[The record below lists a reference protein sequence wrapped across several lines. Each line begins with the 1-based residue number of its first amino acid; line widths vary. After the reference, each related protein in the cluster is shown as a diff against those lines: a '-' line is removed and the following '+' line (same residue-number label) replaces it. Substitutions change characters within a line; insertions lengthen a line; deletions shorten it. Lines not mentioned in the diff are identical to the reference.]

1 MQNLNRVIKTG
12 PLLQDLRRLTRG
24 ASMRKLIIIGA
35 LLWLGQAGSA
45 LAAATAPALDPKAP
59 DRYIVVPGDTL
70 WGISGRF
77 LRDPWR
83 WPELF
88 ELNKDQIKNPHR
100 IYPGDVIVL
109 DREAG
114 RARVVATRTVVLT
127 PKARAEPL
135 EAEAIPSIPPAAI
148 QPFLTQPRVMDQ
160 AVLDAAPRIVATQ
173 ENRVAL
179 GAGGRA
185 YARGIDGS
193 VGQFWQIFRPGEPLV
208 DPDTHEPLGYE
219 AVYLGDARVVRPGEV
234 SILEIVKSNQEV
246 YIGDRMFPAPKPS
259 FPSYVPRAPD
269 KPIHGRVISAYG
281 GLAEVGTNSVVTL
294 NRGTRDGLEVGA
306 VLAVY
311 RSPESASNIRYT
323 EPMTDLRNS
332 PLWGREGPT
341 GRDDTIKAPLPEQ
354 NLPVERHGLLFVFRT
369 FEKVS
374 YALVMQATAPVNVLD
389 HVQNP

>member
-246 YIGDRMFPAPKPS
+246 YIGDRMFAAPRAA
-259 FPSYVPRAPD
+259 FASYVPRAPE
-269 KPIHGRVISAYG
+269 KPIKGRIMSAYG
-281 GLAEVGTNSVVTL
+281 GLAEVGVHSIVTL
-294 NRGTRDGLEVGA
+294 NRGARDG
-306 VLAVY
+306 
-311 RSPESASNIRYT
+311 
-323 EPMTDLRNS
+323 
-332 PLWGREGPT
+332 
-341 GRDDTIKAPLPEQ
+341 
-354 NLPVERHGLLFVFRT
+354 
-369 FEKVS
+369 
-374 YALVMQATAPVNVLD
+374 
-389 HVQNP
+389 